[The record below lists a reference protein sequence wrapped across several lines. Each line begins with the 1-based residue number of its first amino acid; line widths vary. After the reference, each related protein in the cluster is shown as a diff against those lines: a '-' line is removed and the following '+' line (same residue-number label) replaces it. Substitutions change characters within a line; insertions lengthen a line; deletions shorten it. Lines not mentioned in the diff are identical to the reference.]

1 MIFPVGWVGAEDW
14 RLVQIQAPLQTAVG
28 ACPKGTGATEAE
40 GTGLRKGGAQAATA
54 RTGAHEA
61 AVSCGGGKGS
71 GELREE
77 GAGGAEERA
86 VKVRDWHG
94 DLFIVL

>member
-1 MIFPVGWVGAEDW
+1 MGARPE
-14 RLVQIQAPLQTAVG
+14 
-28 ACPKGTGATEAE
+28 GTGANEAE

-61 AVSCGGGKGS
+61 PVSCGGGKGS

-86 VKVRDWHG
+86 VKVRDCHG